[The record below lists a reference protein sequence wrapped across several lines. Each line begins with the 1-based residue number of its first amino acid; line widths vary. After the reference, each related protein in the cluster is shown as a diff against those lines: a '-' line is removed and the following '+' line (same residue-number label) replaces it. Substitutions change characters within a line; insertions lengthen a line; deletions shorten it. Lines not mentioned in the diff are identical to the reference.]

1 MAVSYTPHRRINPL
15 GAAGS
20 WLGTIAGKVTSLAAS
35 VNVRFVRAGDV
46 SADEDSS
53 GSAVAVADSAV
64 LVLAGALDR
73 CRRLAVTATAAGG
86 QNK

>member
-15 GAAGS
+15 GATGS

-35 VNVRFVRAGDV
+35 VNVRVVRVDGD

-53 GSAVAVADSAV
+53 ARAVAVLDSVV
-64 LVLAGALDR
+64 LVLAGA
-73 CRRLAVTATAAGG
+73 VGSATGWL
-86 QNK
+86 

>member
-15 GAAGS
+15 GATGS

-35 VNVRFVRAGDV
+35 VNVRVVRVDGD

-53 GSAVAVADSAV
+53 ARAVAVVDSVV
-64 LVLAGALDR
+64 LVLAGAVG
-73 CRRLAVTATAAGG
+73 AATGWL
-86 QNK
+86 

>member
-15 GAAGS
+15 GATGS

-35 VNVRFVRAGDV
+35 VNVRVVRVGGD

-53 GSAVAVADSAV
+53 ARAVAVLDSVV
-64 LVLAGALDR
+64 LVLAGAVG
-73 CRRLAVTATAAGG
+73 AATGWL
-86 QNK
+86 

>member
-15 GAAGS
+15 GATGS

-35 VNVRFVRAGDV
+35 VNVRVVRVDGD

-53 GSAVAVADSAV
+53 ARAVAVVDSVV
-64 LVLAGALDR
+64 LVFAGAVG
-73 CRRLAVTATAAGG
+73 AATGWL
-86 QNK
+86 